1 MGYGLTRVRWA
12 FGLKAENC
20 VLEGRQE
27 RKVGQEGA
35 LRPTR
40 PLGSVDRSSAWYD
53 PHYRRVGLLR
63 NAFAAN
69 WPNSAAVDEG
79 ASPAS
84 AAQIGQ
90 QTSGLCDAVRLRPL
104 LHRSGLHGLVPKQLC
119 FQFFFAQAFRQRPTD
134 PGCHRPFQILVDSCP
149 APFRNCVRSGAAPT
163 PTRNSTAGLPSFSAW
178 TFS

>member
-1 MGYGLTRVRWA
+1 MYRKNKNPFHKEKRTNGRMLGRWGMVSLGLDGR

-53 PHYRRVGLLR
+53 PHYRRAGLLR

-90 QTSGLCDAVRLRPL
+90 QTSGLCDAVPATRSSASRVGSGPARARREWQQTPQLNIESAPAASVSDPSLRTGL
-104 LHRSGLHGLVPKQLC
+104 L
-119 FQFFFAQAFRQRPTD
+119 D
-134 PGCHRPFQILVDSCP
+134 P
-149 APFRNCVRSGAAPT
+149 
-163 PTRNSTAGLPSFSAW
+163 
-178 TFS
+178 